1 MVIDYLEVAE
11 IYKQLKH
18 MPLAKEI
25 EATIHQRIW
34 GRIASEQ
41 DNAAIMACFAA
52 IEGDHLEI
60 GTLHGGTAILVA
72 LIKRELKLDGKVVCI
87 DPLDGYY
94 AGTKFHNDTDP
105 ITSVPISADV
115 LYDNISRFDLLDRI
129 EIIQHKSDPFPLK
142 NRRFASAYID
152 GDHWGNVPTVD
163 WQNVNRITDRYV
175 IFDNCDKEHP
185 SVLDACLSA
194 AFTSE
199 WTTAYKQGIT
209 CVFERF

>member
-1 MVIDYLEVAE
+1 MVIDYLEAAE
-11 IYKQLKH
+11 VYKQLKH
-18 MPLAKEI
+18 MPLAKNI
-25 EATIHQRIW
+25 ETDIHQRIW

-72 LIKRELKLDGKVVCI
+72 WIKQELKLSGQVVCI

-94 AGTKFHNDTDP
+94 LGMDRGEDVDPLTK
-105 ITSVPISADV
+105 VPVSIET
-115 LYDNISRFDLLDRI
+115 LHDNITRFDLQDKI
-129 EIIQHKSDPFPLK
+129 EVIQKKSSPFPLK
-142 NRRFASAYID
+142 DRRFTSAYID
-152 GDHWGNVPTVD
+152 GDHWGDMPMVD
-163 WQNVNRITDRYV
+163 WQNVSRITDRYV

-199 WTTAYKQGIT
+199 WTSIYRQGIT